1 MADKDSFSFEI
12 KISVGE
18 ISKSSKG
25 WTKELNLVSWNG
37 RKAKYD
43 IREWSPD
50 HEKLGKGV
58 TLSEEELRTLGKL
71 IDQEIKR
78 LDRGVSDAVDYANYR
93 RTVHDKH
100 ECSESEILLPD

>member
-12 KISVGE
+12 KTSVGE
-18 ISKSSKG
+18 ISKSFKG
-25 WTKELNLVSWNG
+25 WSKELNLVSWNG

-43 IREWSPD
+43 IREWSPE
-50 HEKLGKGV
+50 HENLGKGV

-78 LDRGVSDAVDYANYR
+78 LDRGVSDAVDY
-93 RTVHDKH
+93 D
-100 ECSESEILLPD
+100 EL

>member
-1 MADKDSFSFEI
+1 MKLRHL
-12 KISVGE
+12 SVRYQNLPRDGQ
-18 ISKSSKG
+18 
-25 WTKELNLVSWNG
+25 ELNLVSWNG

-58 TLSEEELRTLGKL
+58 TLSEEELRALGKL

-78 LDRGVSDAVDYANYR
+78 LDRGVSDAVDY
-93 RTVHDKH
+93 D
-100 ECSESEILLPD
+100 EL

>member
-1 MADKDSFSFEI
+1 MAEKDSFSFEI
-12 KISVGE
+12 KISVSE

-25 WTKELNLVSWNG
+25 WTKGLNLVSWNG

-43 IREWSPD
+43 IREWNPE

-78 LDRGVSDAVDYANYR
+78 LERGISDAVDY
-93 RTVHDKH
+93 D
-100 ECSESEILLPD
+100 EL

>member
-12 KISVGE
+12 KTSVGE

-50 HEKLGKGV
+50 HEKLGKGG
-58 TLSEEELRTLGKL
+58 TLGKL

-78 LDRGVSDAVDYANYR
+78 LDHGVSDAVDY
-93 RTVHDKH
+93 D
-100 ECSESEILLPD
+100 EL

>member
-12 KISVGE
+12 KTSVGE

-25 WTKELNLVSWNG
+25 WAKELNLVSWNG

-58 TLSEEELRTLGKL
+58 TLSEEELRALGKL

-78 LDRGVSDAVDYANYR
+78 LDRGVSDAVDY
-93 RTVHDKH
+93 D
-100 ECSESEILLPD
+100 EL

>member
-1 MADKDSFSFEI
+1 MADKDSFTFDI
-12 KISVGE
+12 KASVGT
-18 ISKSSKG
+18 ISQSSRG

-37 RKAKYD
+37 REAKYD

-78 LDRGVSDAVDYANYR
+78 LDRGVSDAVDY
-93 RTVHDKH
+93 D
-100 ECSESEILLPD
+100 EL

>member
-12 KISVGE
+12 KTSVGE

-25 WTKELNLVSWNG
+25 WTKELNLISWNG
-37 RKAKYD
+37 RKAKHD
-43 IREWSPD
+43 IHEWSPD
-50 HEKLGKGV
+50 HEKLEKGV

-78 LDRGVSDAVDYANYR
+78 LDHGVSDAVDY
-93 RTVHDKH
+93 D
-100 ECSESEILLPD
+100 EL

>member
-12 KISVGE
+12 KTSVGK

-25 WTKELNLVSWNG
+25 WTKELNLVSRNG

-43 IREWSPD
+43 ICEWSPD

-58 TLSEEELRTLGKL
+58 TLSEEELRTPGKL
-71 IDQEIKR
+71 IEQEIKR
-78 LDRGVSDAVDYANYR
+78 LDRGVPDVVDY
-93 RTVHDKH
+93 D
-100 ECSESEILLPD
+100 EL

>member
-12 KISVGE
+12 KTSVGE

-43 IREWSPD
+43 ILEWSPD

-58 TLSEEELRTLGKL
+58 TLSEELRTLGKL

-78 LDRGVSDAVDYANYR
+78 LDRGVSDAVDY
-93 RTVHDKH
+93 D
-100 ECSESEILLPD
+100 EL

>member
-12 KISVGE
+12 KTSVGE

-25 WTKELNLVSWNG
+25 WTKKLNLVSWNG

-50 HEKLGKGV
+50 HEKLGKGI

-78 LDRGVSDAVDYANYR
+78 LDLGVSDAVDY
-93 RTVHDKH
+93 D
-100 ECSESEILLPD
+100 EL

>member
-1 MADKDSFSFEI
+1 MAEKDSFSFEI

-25 WTKELNLVSWNG
+25 WTKELNLVFWNG

-50 HEKLGKGV
+50 HEKFGKGV
-58 TLSEEELRTLGKL
+58 TLSEEELRALGKL
-71 IDQEIKR
+71 IDQEIER
-78 LDRGVSDAVDYANYR
+78 LDRGVSDAVDY
-93 RTVHDKH
+93 D
-100 ECSESEILLPD
+100 EL